1 MRPSRALCLDSYVA
15 SATLEG
21 LFQLKRKS
29 DKIFTVFTVS
39 AAQNSTETVNS
50 VLKLA
55 APHCSVTAQS
65 IWLALPCFTG
75 QSQQGKEASSKFLR
89 LCCCGAGCLVNYSC
103 LCQCCRSLPIQC
115 CLMAI
120 RWTFVKV
127 LIDLYSKKHH
137 QSRSWLDLLKIV
149 MLWWME
155 EESLAIFQLYE
166 IRGGQKLVG

>member
-1 MRPSRALCLDSYVA
+1 MRPSRALYLDSYVA

-55 APHCSVTAQS
+55 APHCS
-65 IWLALPCFTG
+65 L
-75 QSQQGKEASSKFLR
+75 GKASSKFVR

-115 CLMAI
+115 CLLAI

-127 LIDLYSKKHH
+127 LNNFVDLSRPFSKVALRGRFSQPRGHRGRPT
-137 QSRSWLDLLKIV
+137 QSQQILHVPK
-149 MLWWME
+149 
-155 EESLAIFQLYE
+155 SLRHPRHSDPIP
-166 IRGGQKLVG
+166 R